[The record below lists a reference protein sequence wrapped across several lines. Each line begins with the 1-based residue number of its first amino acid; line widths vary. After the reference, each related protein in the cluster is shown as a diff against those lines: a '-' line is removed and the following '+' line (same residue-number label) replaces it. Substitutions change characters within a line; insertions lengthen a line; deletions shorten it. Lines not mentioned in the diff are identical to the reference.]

1 MFMKKNGFITSAL
14 LYGIMVLFLMLMLG
28 TLSILGNRKLASDKL
43 KEDALNDVQTIET
56 PASCFQTILNENE
69 EITITGY
76 SASCEKTVF
85 IPKTINGTN
94 VTVISNGAFANQ
106 KIKSIWID
114 SNIKEIGDNAFIGN
128 DKITFVIKQTKD
140 TIVSGFPWGATNYTL
155 KTK

>member
-1 MFMKKNGFITSAL
+1 M
-14 LYGIMVLFLMLMLG
+14 
-28 TLSILGNRKLASDKL
+28 
-43 KEDALNDVQTIET
+43 
-56 PASCFQTILNENE
+56 
-69 EITITGY
+69 
-76 SASCEKTVF
+76 
-85 IPKTINGTN
+85 INGTN